1 MADRPNNTNRKQ
13 DSRNRF
19 KPVRDEEPP
28 FGGFGGMGGGS
39 QNDGFRRALRVL
51 LYSMLMLV
59 VFVMLQKF
67 FKPENESNITYNE
80 YKRLLT
86 SDLIQD
92 VQVEKSPDN
101 SAILHGVLK
110 KDESIEF
117 VDKTVKKRDR
127 FIVQL
132 PEFTNQ
138 MADELVAKGVR
149 CEVDQSADGWT
160 NLLIMLGPWV
170 LLGLIYYFVIRRMS
184 TQNGA
189 AKGIFNFGRSRAKM
203 ITEFD
208 TKTTFKD
215 VAGVDE
221 AIEELR
227 EIVEFL
233 KEPEKFQ
240 VMGSKTPKGVLL
252 LGPPGTGKTLLARA
266 IAGEAGVP
274 FFSMSGADFVE
285 MFVGVGAS
293 RVRDLFEQ
301 AKRHA
306 PCIVFID
313 EIDAV
318 GRQRGAGL
326 GGGHDER
333 EQTLNQLLVEMDG
346 FTINDNIILIAATN
360 RPDVLDAA
368 LLRPGRFDRQVV
380 VDKPDIRGREA
391 ILKIHTRKV
400 PLAEDVDLKIIAKS
414 TPGFAGAD
422 LANLVNEAS
431 IFAVRRASK
440 VVTKDDFE
448 EARDKVLM
456 GPERKSVFI
465 SQQQKEITSYHESGH
480 VLVAKFTEGSDPV
493 HKVTIIPRGRALGVT
508 SYLPLEDKYT
518 YNRQYLIATITYAL
532 GGRAAEELI
541 FNEIS
546 TGAGNDI
553 ERATEIARKMICQW
567 GMSEKLGPINYGHSG
582 HEVFLGRDVNRIR
595 EYSDQTALEIDNEV
609 RRIISECMDNAK
621 RILIENMDTLNRLAK
636 ALIEREILNAEEI
649 ERLIAG
655 EALAPV

>member
-1 MADRPNNTNRKQ
+1 MAERPNITNRKQ

-28 FGGFGGMGGGS
+28 FGGFGMGSGPQG
-39 QNDGFRRALRVL
+39 DGFRRALRVL
-51 LYSMLMLV
+51 LYSMMILV
-59 VFVMLQKF
+59 IFVMLQKLF
-67 FKPENESNITYNE
+67 RPENEAEVTYNE

-86 SDLIQD
+86 NELIQD
-92 VQVEKSPDN
+92 VQVEKYADN
-101 SAILHGVLK
+101 SAILHGNLK
-110 KDESIEF
+110 KYENVEF
-117 VDKTVKKRDR
+117 VDKSVKKRDK
-127 FIVQL
+127 FIVRL

-149 CEVDQSADGWT
+149 CEIEQSGDGWS
-160 NLLIMLGPWV
+160 NLLIMLGPWI

-184 TQNGA
+184 AQNGA
-189 AKGIFNFGRSRAKM
+189 SKNIFNFGRSRAKM

-227 EIVEFL
+227 EVVEFL

-240 VMGSKTPKGVLL
+240 KMGSKTPKGVLL

-266 IAGEAGVP
+266 VAGEAGVP

-313 EIDAV
+313 ELDAV

-346 FTINDNIILIAATN
+346 FSITDNIILIAATN

-400 PLAEDVDLKIIAKS
+400 PLAEDVDLKVIAKS

-431 IFAVRRASK
+431 IFAVRRSSK
-440 VVTKDDFE
+440 LVTREDFE
-448 EARDKVLM
+448 DARDKVLM
-456 GPERKSVFI
+456 GPERKSVYI
-465 SQQQKEITSYHESGH
+465 SPQQKEITSYHESGH

-493 HKVTIIPRGRALGVT
+493 HKVTIIPRGRALGQT

-518 YNRQYLIATITYAL
+518 YNRQYLIAMITYAL
-532 GGRAAEELI
+532 GGRAAEEII

-553 ERATEIARKMICQW
+553 ERATELARKMVCQW
-567 GMSEKLGPINYGHSG
+567 GMSDKLGPINYGHSG

-609 RRIISECMDNAK
+609 RRIVTECMDNAK
-621 RILIENMDTLNRLAK
+621 RILIENIDTLHRLAK
-636 ALIEREILNAEEI
+636 ALVEREILNSEEI

-655 EALAPV
+655 ETLAPV

>member
-1 MADRPNNTNRKQ
+1 MAERPNITNRKQ
-13 DSRNRF
+13 DNRNRF

-28 FGGFGGMGGGS
+28 FGGFGMGNGPQG
-39 QNDGFRRALRVL
+39 DGFRRALRIL
-51 LYSMLMLV
+51 LYSMMILV
-59 VFVMLQKF
+59 IFVMLQKF
-67 FKPENESNITYNE
+67 FKPENEAEITYNE

-86 SDLIQD
+86 GELVQD
-92 VQVEKSPDN
+92 AQVEKYPDN
-101 SAILHGVLK
+101 SAILHGSLK
-110 KDESIEF
+110 KYETIEF
-117 VDKTVKKRDR
+117 VDKSVKKRDR
-127 FIVQL
+127 FIVHL
-132 PEFTNQ
+132 PEFSNQ

-149 CEVDQSADGWT
+149 CEIEQSTDGWT

-184 TQNGA
+184 AQNGA
-189 AKGIFNFGRSRAKM
+189 SKNIFNFGRSRAKM
-203 ITEFD
+203 VTEFD

-227 EIVEFL
+227 ELVEFL

-240 VMGSKTPKGVLL
+240 KMGSKTPKGVLL

-266 IAGEAGVP
+266 VAGEAGVP

-346 FTINDNIILIAATN
+346 FSINDNIILIAATN

-368 LLRPGRFDRQVV
+368 LLRPGRFDRQIV

-400 PLAEDVDLKIIAKS
+400 PLTEDVDLKVIAKS
-414 TPGFAGAD
+414 TPGFSGAD

-431 IFAVRRASK
+431 IFAVRRSSTF
-440 VVTKDDFE
+440 VTREDFE

-456 GPERKSVFI
+456 GPERKSVYI
-465 SQQQKEITSYHESGH
+465 SPQQKEITSYHECGH

-493 HKVTIIPRGRALGVT
+493 HKVTIIPRGRALGLT

-518 YNRQYLIATITYAL
+518 YNRQYLIAMITYAL
-532 GGRAAEELI
+532 GGRAAEEII

-553 ERATEIARKMICQW
+553 ERATELARKMICQW
-567 GMSEKLGPINYGHSG
+567 GMSDKLGPINYGHSG

-595 EYSDQTALEIDNEV
+595 EYSE
-609 RRIISECMDNAK
+609 
-621 RILIENMDTLNRLAK
+621 
-636 ALIEREILNAEEI
+636 
-649 ERLIAG
+649 
-655 EALAPV
+655 